1 MKYYEE
7 GYHTGETFLLLTA
20 EECAEYAKAP
30 ALKQG
35 EKVYE
40 DDTTYAFKDIN
51 PCAPVHIIVVPKVC
65 GNLTQLRYVDLCWE
79 S

>member
-40 DDTTYAFKDIN
+40 DGCYTVYVFDSTEDLMD
-51 PCAPVHIIVVPKVC
+51 CAVARK
-65 GNLTQLRYVDLCWE
+65 
-79 S
+79 